1 MTKEKLQ
8 DAINAMQNGQSAG
21 FYHDELGTLLAL
33 INRTDDSAILS
44 AWLEISE
51 TSET

>member
-1 MTKEKLQ
+1 MSKEKLQ

-21 FYHDELGTLLAL
+21 AYHDELETLLAL
-33 INRTDDSAILS
+33 VNGVDDSAILS

-51 TSET
+51 I